1 MPYIFPKRRLKRDD
15 VLDPNDLNQD
25 FVPVQ
30 ELLSGQLDAK
40 NFIASD
46 LKSNVTV
53 ATGAYFTPHYTK
65 IEVPVSLGNAAGN
78 TTTSMNFV
86 QTDGAT
92 LRPPPAEP
100 ARPTNKNIFVI
111 PNTQAWVS
119 ITHID
124 PDDDTKRLPIKIDLD
139 TDQAVLWITAYV
151 QYVWNG
157 FFEPKGG
164 PGIDAES
171 GTYKNKGHFGL
182 DPTEFTNSDGEQRA
196 PYAYRLREASSEIEN
211 KYPDR
216 GGFHHLS
223 RGERPANVQFAIRI
237 DGRVIEESITGK
249 HGTYDHEPKGFRAGE
264 SSNSKAG
271 QRSFKYKVTYDN
283 ALPRPGQ
290 RIPTEQAVGL
300 GPEVLPVRFGCVVPV
315 APGNHE
321 IEIIA
326 RRLRPMKNE
335 STRAGDY
342 VGVFSR
348 RLLAM
353 ELPAYAARATS
364 RVTPPTIPHF
374 ESETT
379 ITETRIGTNT
389 SQKLQNRLNDIRV
402 ADVARNSLPNTHL
415 PSKVKFSKRTAI
427 TPDIVEDDDGANYSK
442 GKSRARWPGW
452 AVNARNKVVTTAR
465 SGWGKNFADSNGAGW
480 FMLDDGGSDQLL
492 IENSNLT
499 VGEDEFLITMADVNL
514 RRITP
519 MKSDFTGDL
528 DVDEPNDW
536 RDYLCW
542 YMPHK
547 YLDLYVAFSIGYYD
561 GSAWNIVDAHR
572 PSWINRY
579 NWIHRGPGY
588 RSNDSVEKKRT
599 GVGLT
604 GGVGLFG
611 NQTTHGFTVEGAS
624 LDGRGGETEDGLQ
637 STNIPLFWALEG
649 SVAPQ
654 TIEKVAVFV
663 TAAVPGWWRRNA
675 TREDIDFRMWQ
686 YPARDILKGLQI
698 RWGNS
703 HLSAIKVE
711 K

>member
-1 MPYIFPKRRLKRDD
+1 MPYIFPKRRLKRSD

-40 NFIASD
+40 NFIADD
-46 LKSNVTV
+46 LKSNATV
-53 ATGAYFTPHYTK
+53 QECAYFTPHYK
-65 IEVPVSLGNAAGN
+65 EVEVPVYLGGARGTA
-78 TTTSMNFV
+78 TTTMNFV
-86 QTDGAT
+86 QSDGAT
-92 LRPPPAEP
+92 LRVPPVGD
-100 ARPTNKNIFVI
+100 NLNDVFVI

-119 ITHID
+119 VTNNAGNALKS
-124 PDDDTKRLPIKIDLD
+124 TFT

-164 PGIDAES
+164 PGIDVDDAEYENS
-171 GTYKNKGHFGL
+171 GHFEL
-182 DPTEFTNSDGEQRA
+182 DPTEFLDSDGDQRA
-196 PYAYRLREASSEIEN
+196 PYAYRLREASSEYEN

-216 GGFHHLS
+216 GGFHHGS

-264 SSNSKAG
+264 SSEGKAG
-271 QRSFKYKVTYDN
+271 QRSFEYKVTYDS

-290 RIPTEQAVGL
+290 RIPTERAVGL

-315 APGNHE
+315 APGSHTV
-321 IEIIA
+321 EIIA
-326 RRLRPMKNE
+326 RRLRPLQDQDLKV
-335 STRAGDY
+335 GDY

-348 RLLAM
+348 RLLTM
-353 ELPAYAARATS
+353 ELPSYAARTTS
-364 RVTPPTIPHF
+364 RVSPPTIPSF
-374 ESETT
+374 ESETG

-415 PSKVKFSKRTAI
+415 PSKVKYSKRTAI
-427 TPDIVEDDDGANYSK
+427 TPGLQTMTTGDVLSTGYSQ
-442 GKSRARWPGW
+442 ARWPGW
-452 AVNARNKVVTTAR
+452 GTHKNRVVTNR
-465 SGWGKNFADSNGAGW
+465 LDGWRETFEDANGAGW
-480 FMLDDGGSDQLL
+480 FMLTDGASDDLL
-492 IENSNLT
+492 IESSDLSVAGN
-499 VGEDEFLITMADVNL
+499 EFLVAMADVNL

-519 MKSDFTGDL
+519 SKSDFARSL
-528 DVDEPNDW
+528 DVEDSQHW
-536 RDYLCW
+536 RDYLSW

-547 YLDLYVAFSIGYYD
+547 YLDLYAAFSIGYYD
-561 GSAWNIVDAHR
+561 GSNWNIVDAHK

-579 NWIHRGPGY
+579 NWIHRGKNY
-588 RSNDSVEKKRT
+588 RSNDNTESKRVEVYSSDFAKT
-599 GVGLT
+599 EYS
-604 GGVGLFG
+604 
-611 NQTTHGFTVEGAS
+611 FTVKGES
-624 LDGRGGETEDGLQ
+624 LDGRGSETEDGLQ
-637 STNIPLFWALEG
+637 SANIPLFWALDG
-649 SVAPQ
+649 ADGAK

-663 TAAVPGWWRRNA
+663 SSAIPGWWRFTA
-675 TREDIDFRMWQ
+675 TRPDIGFYDWK
-686 YPARDILKGLQI
+686 YPARDVLRGLQVS
-698 RWGNS
+698 WGNS